1 MRTSSAGKIKT
12 MRKVR
17 RILKMM
23 DGIRKKKRMEV
34 MLRIATNFLSL
45 QYLIVIKSTYAT
57 LD

>member
-17 RILKMM
+17 RILRMM
-23 DGIRKKKRMEV
+23 DGTRKKKRMEV

>member
-17 RILKMM
+17 RILRMM